1 LFLIGKNV
9 QAQIW
14 DTAGQERYRAI
25 TNAYYRGALGAVL
38 VYSVTDRSSF
48 NNIPRWFRE
57 LREYA
62 NADVVLLLLGNKVDL
77 IDQGYDREVT
87 YEEGRQ
93 AAEEFGLIFME
104 TSALSGIN
112 VDTGFTTLLQFIHKQ
127 NTLKANSMAEQ
138 KKNQVDL
145 QNTNPNNQ
153 QAGKG
158 GCCN

>member
-1 LFLIGKNV
+1 MPDGKHV

-38 VYSVTDRSSF
+38 VYSVTDRASF

-127 NTLKANSMAEQ
+127 TTLKSNLAIEKEKDRLDLHQ
-138 KKNQVDL
+138 NQVAQ
-145 QNTNPNNQ
+145 QNQTKPT
-153 QAGKG
+153 
-158 GCCN
+158 CCN